1 MKCNVRMTFDNF
13 LRGEG
18 KFNRKTSLIFSGLQ
32 ELEDP
37 RWRLV
42 YENDAAGK
50 RVSGSKS
57 ELVKAALSGASVRIG
72 TGNNYFTAAQNV
84 LVHDDNATVSA
95 ELLTHVS
102 KSSWNRMQANTYW
115 WFVILDTNGNFHMTS
130 K

>member
-1 MKCNVRMTFDNF
+1 MIFDNF
-13 LRGEG
+13 LGGED
-18 KFNRKTSLIFSGLQ
+18 KFNWKIFLIFSGLQ
-32 ELEDP
+32 ELENP
-37 RWRLV
+37 KWRLV

-57 ELVKAALSGASVRIG
+57 ALVKAALSGAYVRIS

-84 LVHDDNATVSA
+84 FVYDDNTTVSA

-102 KSSWNRMQANTYW
+102 KSSWNKMQANTYW